1 MSTLRNKPT
10 DYATTMAVET
20 YATESDL
27 KTVLAGKRDFIR
39 NLCYIVH
46 DKDEDRDTHIHFL
59 VTLSESMQMKRV
71 SGWFKNCKDTK
82 GEICNTFC
90 EELLSKDAM
99 EEYITHS
106 GKFAQKGKHQY
117 DESEIK
123 VLEGIQDARGHIKGK
138 QDLAR
143 ERAERREQHQ
153 QVTEEQNETF
163 LNDLLARKPH
173 REMAVKYGRDYMKNY
188 KNYRQF
194 AWEVELEEGT
204 KTLDDYL
211 KSTDCVLGEQVEARI
226 SQESARGFEKGAIT
240 ALQTIAGDLHAR
252 IADGESYYR
261 DMLVEI
267 LKLQKEYLQ

>member
-20 YATESDL
+20 YATESDF
-27 KTVLAGKRDFIR
+27 KAVLTGKRDSVR

-46 DKDEDRDTHIHFL
+46 DKEEDRDTHIHFL
-59 VTLSESMQMKRV
+59 VTLSESMQMQRV
-71 SGWFKNCKDTK
+71 AGWFKKCKDTK

-117 DESEIK
+117 DENEIK

-143 ERAERREQHQ
+143 ERAERKEQHQ
-153 QVTEEQNETF
+153 QETEEQNETF
-163 LNDLLARKPH
+163 LNDLIARKPH
-173 REMAVKYGRDYMKNY
+173 REMAKKYGRDYMKNHKAY
-188 KNYRQF
+188 AEF
-194 AWEVELEEGT
+194 AGLVVLEETGDIERAFALMDGT
-204 KTLDDYL
+204 TAKLD
-211 KSTDCVLGEQVEARI
+211 EARK
-226 SQESARGFEKGAIT
+226 QARAMGEIDGAT
-240 ALQTIAGDLHAR
+240 AVLNSLAEYVDKR
-252 IADGESYYR
+252 IERGESFLSDFRGVLYAMKR
-261 DMLVEI
+261 SM
-267 LKLQKEYLQ
+267 Q